1 MRHRLAKF
9 LACLLLCLGEAAT
22 AHAATLGEAEAK
34 AAFIYNFVQFTN
46 WPAGLLSSATAIN
59 VCLRPDAAV
68 GLALASL
75 SGKQVHGV
83 PLVVSALREEA
94 VATCHVVFVEAS
106 DGAWMRKL
114 AAMSPPLPLL
124 TIADLPDPGAA
135 APMITLTLVGRK
147 IAFDVDASQARRAG
161 LTISSRVLQLA
172 RSVK

>member
-1 MRHRLAKF
+1 MRHWLAKF
-9 LACLLLCLGEAAT
+9 LACLLLCLSGAAPT
-22 AHAATLGEAEAK
+22 HAATLGEAEAK
-34 AAFIYNFVQFTN
+34 AAFIYNFVQFTS
-46 WPAGLLSSATAIN
+46 WPAGLLSSATTIN
-59 VCLRPDAAV
+59 VCVRPEAAV
-68 GLALASL
+68 GLALGSL

-83 PLVVSALREEA
+83 PLLVSALREDT
-94 VATCHVVFVEAS
+94 VASCHVIYVEAS
-106 DGAWMRKL
+106 DGGWLRKL

-124 TIADLPDPGAA
+124 TVADLPDPGAA